1 MKNNGHITLD
11 EIEVQKKTLES
22 KIESAIDE
30 YTKATGLT
38 PIIEVNNIYGS
49 IGYNPRAVVNI
60 EINIT
65 QKI

>member
-1 MKNNGHITLD
+1 MTEKGHITLD
-11 EIEVQKKTLES
+11 EIQVQKKPLES
-22 KIESAIDE
+22 KIEAAIDE

-38 PIIEVNNIYGS
+38 PIVEVNNIYGS
-49 IGYNPRAVVNI
+49 IGYNARLVVDI